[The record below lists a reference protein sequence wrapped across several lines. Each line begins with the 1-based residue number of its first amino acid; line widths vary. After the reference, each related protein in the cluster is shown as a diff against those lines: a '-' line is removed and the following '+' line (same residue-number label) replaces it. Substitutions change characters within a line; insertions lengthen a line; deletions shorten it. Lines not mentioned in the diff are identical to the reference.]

1 MRILYLC
8 ADHGIPIFG
17 RRGCSTHVRE
27 TCLALSEAGHEVT
40 LLCSLIGEN
49 RHGTLRIPASNGLGF
64 LEIIEAPP
72 NRSKKLGYDLR
83 NLWHNVSFSQKAASL
98 AHQRGIEAIYERFSL
113 YSVAGVRLARRLR
126 LPHIV
131 EINAFL
137 SVEQHKKIHFPWLAR
152 WTERYIARRAQGIV
166 VVSDPLREA
175 LLKMKVRDE
184 RIVNMPIA
192 VDIRHFQPNVERG
205 LEVRGQLE
213 LGNRLVIGYVGGLA
227 EWHGIS
233 LLYNVARMLR
243 EYKKDFVFLLVGG
256 EKHEVEA
263 NRQKAV
269 QAGVQDH
276 LQFVGSVPYQEIS
289 GYVNAMDAAIV
300 PDTHYWTTPT
310 KLFEYQASGVPAL
323 APRYAAIQKVMDE
336 GREGLFFE
344 PRDLND
350 MVRALIRISDL
361 SDKELHDMGERARS
375 RVVASHSWEHN
386 IQRVLEMFEAIRVGK
401 LPGACAK

>member
-40 LLCSLIGEN
+40 LLCSLIGDN
-49 RHGTLRIPASNGLGF
+49 RHGTLRMPASSGPGS
-64 LEIIEAPP
+64 LEIIETPP
-72 NRSKKLGYDLR
+72 NRSKKMGYDLR
-83 NLWHNVSFSQKAASL
+83 NLWHNVSFSQKAATL
-98 AHQRGIEAIYERFSL
+98 AQQRGVEAIYERFSL
-113 YSVAGVRLARRLR
+113 YSVAGVRLAHRLC

-137 SVEQHKKIHFPWLAR
+137 SVEQHKKLHFPWLAR
-152 WTERYIARRAQGIV
+152 WTEHYIARRAQGIV

-175 LLKMKVRDE
+175 LIKMKVRDE

-192 VDIRHFQPNVERG
+192 VDIRHFQPNAERG
-205 LEVRGQLE
+205 LEVRGRMG

-269 QAGVQDH
+269 QAGLQDH
-276 LQFVGSVPYQEIS
+276 LWFVGSVPYPEIS

-310 KLFEYQASGVPAL
+310 KLFEYQASGIPAI
-323 APRYAAIQKVMDE
+323 APRYAAIQKVMDD
-336 GREGLFFE
+336 GREGFFFE

-350 MVRALIRISDL
+350 MVRALIRIADQSA
-361 SDKELHDMGERARS
+361 KERHDMGERARS

-386 IQRVLEMFEAIRVGK
+386 IQRVLDMFENIRAGK
-401 LPGACAK
+401 LPGACAS